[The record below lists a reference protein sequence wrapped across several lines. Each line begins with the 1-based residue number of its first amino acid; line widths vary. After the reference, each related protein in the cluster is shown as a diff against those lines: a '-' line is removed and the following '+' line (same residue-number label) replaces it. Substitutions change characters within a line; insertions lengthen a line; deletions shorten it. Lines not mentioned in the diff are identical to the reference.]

1 MTPAAGRGPMSE
13 DATHFR
19 TEPRAN
25 DFDLFGGLRRRIVAT
40 IAASVAWVSFTLLY
54 LAFWAPRFSLIQSLV
69 VGVVSLLALAGT
81 LFATWISA
89 GFRFLEG

>member
-1 MTPAAGRGPMSE
+1 MSE
-13 DATHFR
+13 EAIHSR
-19 TEPRAN
+19 TVSRAN

-40 IAASVAWVSFTLLY
+40 IAASVVWVSFTLLY
-54 LAFWAPRFSLIQSLV
+54 LAFWAPRFTLVQSLV

-81 LFATWISA
+81 LLATWISA